1 MKGDELTIRDIE
13 ALTGATAMTIY
24 NWRQGRTDKS
34 PLPWVEVPTTG
45 GLKPRVRFKRAAFVK
60 WARKNN
66 IDLDKRAAK
75 RLGVTLSAG
84 HVIKGVQLL
93 SSSQRTKVAALLRAR
108 T

>member
-34 PLPWVEVPTTG
+34 PLPWIEVPTKG
-45 GLKPRVRFKRAAFVK
+45 GLKPRVRFKRSAFVK
-60 WARKNN
+60 WSAKNG
-66 IDLDKRAAK
+66 IELDKRAAK
-75 RLGVTLSAG
+75 RLG
-84 HVIKGVQLL
+84 IE
-93 SSSQRTKVAALLRAR
+93 RTPKVAALLRAR